1 MKQGIKQLD
10 VATHLSVS
18 KRWMMGCLLAG
29 AFHATLYAQERKVEV
44 MPSLSVS
51 VKLDAP
57 VDIHLT
63 DAVSPISK
71 GVQVNLAS
79 EDSWVFFDNMKPND
93 VLDKLNDN
101 ILIDGKPLN
110 PDTNARLA
118 IYRQGAIVIPHSPD
132 YCPLTTFTEP
142 QFKGKSEQYRCN
154 KFYTNAAP
162 ADAPDRM
169 VLPLQNDNSIR
180 SLRLKRGYVATL
192 ANGAD
197 GMGYSRVFVAD
208 TGDIELPELPLLL
221 DGKVSYIRVMRWQ
234 YVSKKGWAGSIWNS
248 MPEGLKY
255 VGEQCDFTNSTWY
268 YNWGT
273 SAEATTNPNAKRK
286 SYNQEFVP
294 EKWGSGGNFSKLYT
308 IEEASHL
315 IGYNEPD
322 HTEQSNVSVE
332 KAIEEWPVLQR
343 TGFRLGSP
351 ATTDF
356 NWLYSF
362 MSEAKKRNYRVD
374 YVVIHAYWG
383 GLSGPEWYEQL
394 RDVHKRTGRPLWIKE
409 WNNGANWTHE
419 GWPSGTEA
427 QQQKQLRDLKEILTV
442 MDTASFVERYSI
454 YNWVEDK
461 RAIILP
467 NATLSPAGEYYK
479 ENSPEYFFSHENEV
493 IPVWT
498 VRTAPSLSYGGIT
511 GDGEVLL
518 EWKDENIELIDH
530 YIVEYSLAS
539 DFSAPA
545 IAAMVNTADFIASAS
560 VKYAVPVLDSA
571 GEGCFYR
578 VKAVPLVGSE
588 KTSNV
593 VKVNKVANKAD
604 KIFFD
609 ETYVTENWAPLI
621 FGEPYTASPVPVLGI
636 PTYRNKMP
644 LSTRVRRVMPQIF
657 DFRLTTWDYQL
668 SPSFVNP
675 DTIATV
681 IFPEMKDEAGIL
693 DWNGVKAQVAVVENV
708 GRQWKKVLFGT
719 KFDVVPVVIPCQITN
734 NCPSAA
740 SVRVRNVTEEG
751 FEVCLR
757 YEGREKNIEG
767 GEEVPAENVSYLA
780 VTPGQGTVEG
790 RKVLVGQ
797 TPDAVV
803 GDNLL
808 GGYEID
814 YSAAGFTSVP
824 LLFGAMQTEEDT
836 ITSTL
841 RVKSRNKTSA
851 VIFKDREKSVAHER
865 VKPERVGWM
874 TIERT
879 TSGETDGM
887 TALEFGAHRLSYNSH
902 SQSIAFGD
910 CGQKMLYVAVFD
922 LQGRIVASAHNVTS
936 LSLASLPKGAY
947 VVRADECDSLKII
960 K

>member
-1 MKQGIKQLD
+1 MEQGIKQFN
-10 VATHLSVS
+10 VAEHKSVS
-18 KRWMMGCLLAG
+18 KRWVMGCMFAL
-29 AFHATLYAQERKVEV
+29 AFHATQYAQERKVEV
-44 MPSLSVS
+44 MPTLSVS
-51 VKLDAP
+51 MKLDAP
-57 VDIHLT
+57 IDMHLT
-63 DAVSPISK
+63 DAELPISE
-71 GVQVNLAS
+71 GVQVDLKS
-79 EDSWVFFDNMKPND
+79 EDSWVFFDNMKPNE
-93 VLDKLNDN
+93 VLGKLHNN

-110 PDTNARLA
+110 LDTNARLA

-142 QFKGKSEQYRCN
+142 EFKGKREQYQCN

-162 ADAPDRM
+162 EDAPERL
-169 VLPLQNDNSIR
+169 VVSLQNDNSIR
-180 SLRLKRGYVATL
+180 SFRLKRGYMATL
-192 ANGAD
+192 ANDAD
-197 GMGYSRVFVAD
+197 GMGYSRVFIAD
-208 TGDIELPELPLLL
+208 TADIELPELPLLL
-221 DGKVSYIRVMRWQ
+221 DEKVSYIRVMRWQ
-234 YVSKKGWAGSIWNS
+234 YVSKKGWAGSVWKS

-255 VGEQCDFTNSTWY
+255 VGEQSDFTNSTWY

-273 SAEATTNPNAKRK
+273 SAESTTNPNAKGK

-294 EKWGSGGNFSKLYT
+294 EKWGAGGDFSKLYK
-308 IEEASHL
+308 IEEVTHL
-315 IGYNEPD
+315 MGYNEPD
-322 HTEQSNVSVE
+322 HKEQSNVSVE

-343 TGFRLGSP
+343 TGLRLGSP

-356 NWLYSF
+356 NWLYNF

-374 YVVIHAYWG
+374 YVVVHAYWG
-383 GLSGPEWYEQL
+383 GLSGTEWYEKL
-394 RDVHKRTGRPLWIKE
+394 KEVHERTGRPIWIKE

-467 NATLSPAGEYYK
+467 NATLSPAGKYYK
-479 ENSPEYFFSHENEV
+479 GNNPAYFFSHEKEV
-493 IPVWT
+493 VPVWT
-498 VRTAPSLSYGGIT
+498 VRTAPSLSYCGIT
-511 GDGEVLL
+511 EEGEVLL
-518 EWKDENIELIDH
+518 EWKDGNIELMDH
-530 YIVEYSLAS
+530 YMVEFSRTS
-539 DFSAPA
+539 DFSAPV
-545 IAAMVNTADFIASAS
+545 IAAMVNTTDFIGKSS
-560 VKYAVPVLDSA
+560 VEYAVPMLDA
-571 GEGCFYR
+571 AEEGCFYR
-578 VKAVPLVGSE
+578 VRAVPLIGSE
-588 KTSNV
+588 KISNA
-593 VKVNKVANKAD
+593 VKVGRAANEAD

-609 ETYVTENWAPLI
+609 ETCITENWAPMV
-621 FGEPYTASPVPVLGI
+621 FGERYGASPIPVLGI
-636 PTYRNKMP
+636 STYRNKMP
-644 LSTRVRRVMPQIF
+644 LSTRIKGVMPQSF

-675 DTIATV
+675 DTVATM
-681 IFPEMKDEAGIL
+681 IFPVMKAEADIL

-708 GRQWKKVLFGT
+708 GRQWKKVLFG
-719 KFDVVPVVIPCQITN
+719 KRFDVVPVVIPCQITD

-757 YEGREKNIEG
+757 YEGTGKGTEG
-767 GEEVPAENVSYLA
+767 SEELQTENVSYLA
-780 VTPGQGTVEG
+780 VTPGAGTVEG
-790 RKVLVGQ
+790 KKVLVGQ

-841 RVKSRNKTSA
+841 RAKSRNNASA

-865 VKPERVGWM
+865 VKPEKVGWM

-879 TSGETDGM
+879 SFGETDGI
-887 TALEFGAHRLSYNSH
+887 TALETVEHKLSYNLH
-902 SQSIAFGD
+902 SQSVVSGD
-910 CGQKMLYVAVFD
+910 NGQKMSYVAVFD
-922 LQGRIVASAHNVTS
+922 LQGRIVASAHDVVS
-936 LSLASLPKGAY
+936 LSLASLPKGGY
-947 VVRADECDSLKII
+947 VVRADEYDSLKII